1 MKYSLPIWETR
12 CKLWDDEL
20 KVYSTV
26 RWYQFAKDFEVFSL
40 IKIHSNHFLL
50 LSEPF
55 CCGQVTKKV
64 LMHLFG

>member
-1 MKYSLPIWETR
+1 MISLKQSPKFDNEA
-12 CKLWDDEL
+12 CEL